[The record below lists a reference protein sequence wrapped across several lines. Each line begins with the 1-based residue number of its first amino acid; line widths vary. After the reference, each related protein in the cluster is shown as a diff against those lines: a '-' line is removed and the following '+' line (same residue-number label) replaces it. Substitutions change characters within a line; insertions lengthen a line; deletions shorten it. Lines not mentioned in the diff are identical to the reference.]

1 MTHAAE
7 PLSGAPRLKRE
18 VMIYPRFE
26 RFWHWSQAAL
36 IFFLIATGFV
46 VHGTFG
52 FMRHGV
58 AAHWHVVAGVTLMIL
73 WVFMLFWQFTTGEW
87 HNYAPKAGLWT
98 MVKFYGWGILTGAQ
112 HPFHKSLRA
121 KQNALQTMAYLGLAL
136 FIGPLLWATGV
147 LYATYPW
154 WSKWGLGFGITPVA
168 FLHTAG
174 AFLMIVF
181 VIGHVYIITTGR
193 TAGEYLRQMI
203 TGYDEVELD
212 PEEVAWLESHHGA
225 IRKPKTSV

>member
-1 MTHAAE
+1 MTHATDIA
-7 PLSGAPRLKRE
+7 APREKRL

-36 IFFLIATGFV
+36 IIGLIVTGFTI
-46 VHGTFG
+46 HGTVHWMRFG
-52 FMRHGV
+52 T
-58 AAHWHVVAGVTLMIL
+58 AATWHVYFALALMVL

-98 MVKFYGWGILTGAQ
+98 MMKFYGWGILTGAQ

-136 FIGPLLWATGV
+136 FIGPLLWASGI
-147 LYATYPW
+147 LYLTYPW
-154 WSKWGLGFGITPVA
+154 WSKLGGSFGLAPVA
-168 FLHTAG
+168 ALHTAG

-181 VIGHVYIITTGR
+181 MIGHIYIITTGR
-193 TAGEYLRQMI
+193 TAGEYLKQMV
-203 TGYDEVELD
+203 TGYDEIELD
-212 PEEVAWLESHHGA
+212 HEEIAYLESHHGA
-225 IRKPKTSV
+225 IRKPKG